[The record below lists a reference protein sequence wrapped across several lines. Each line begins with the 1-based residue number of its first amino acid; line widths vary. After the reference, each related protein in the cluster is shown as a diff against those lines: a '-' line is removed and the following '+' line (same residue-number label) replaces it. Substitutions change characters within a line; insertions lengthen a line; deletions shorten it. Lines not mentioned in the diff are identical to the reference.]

1 MRLALI
7 LFAGLL
13 MAAEAPTIT
22 DAQRIAYRT
31 LERDYYRIQL
41 QIAALDAKGAELKQ
55 KIEAQHAAFAQACG
69 GQLDEA
75 ALACK
80 GAK

>member
-7 LFAGLL
+7 FFAGLAL
-13 MAAEAPTIT
+13 AQSPGIT

-31 LERDYYRIQL
+31 LERDYFRTQL
-41 QIAALDAKGAELKQ
+41 QIAALDAKGAELKAQ
-55 KIEAQHAAFAQACG
+55 IEQQHTAMTQACG
-69 GQLDEA
+69 GQLDEQ

-80 GAK
+80 AAK